1 MVKRERE
8 EHTNMDPVAT
18 AIIVALSA
26 GAIGGLTEAS
36 KTAITDAYTTLTSL
50 LHKKF
55 GGKSDVVQAVTQL
68 EAKPESTSR
77 QGTLQE
83 ELLTVNADH
92 DQELLAAA
100 QHVLALIQPQQAG
113 VGKFTIQNNAP
124 VQGQNVGDH
133 NTNTQQFGELPKAS
147 S

>member
-1 MVKRERE
+1 
-8 EHTNMDPVAT
+8 MDPIT
-18 AIIVALSA
+18 AAVVTALSV
-26 GAIGGLTEAS
+26 GAISGLTETS
-36 KTAITDAYTTLTSL
+36 KTAIIDAYNALTSL

-55 GGKSDVVQAVTQL
+55 GDKSDVVQAVAQL
-68 EAKPESTSR
+68 EAKPESASR
-77 QGTLQE
+77 QGMLQE

-100 QHVLALIQPQQAG
+100 QRVLTLVQPQQAG
-113 VGKFTIQNNAP
+113 LGKFTVQNNAP

-133 NTNTQQFGELPKAS
+133 NTNTQHFGELPKAS